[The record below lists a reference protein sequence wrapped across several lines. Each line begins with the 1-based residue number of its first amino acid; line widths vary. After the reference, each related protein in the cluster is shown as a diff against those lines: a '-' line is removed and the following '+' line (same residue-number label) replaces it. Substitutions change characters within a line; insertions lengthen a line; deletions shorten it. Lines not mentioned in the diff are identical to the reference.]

1 MMSYIEIP
9 AYAKIN
15 LSLDVIR
22 RREDGYHEL
31 RMIMQ
36 TVSLH
41 DTVCLEATG
50 EAGIHLECSGGMV
63 PADSTN
69 TAWRAAELM
78 FGRFGLAGGLRIKLI
93 KRIPAAAGLAG
104 GSADAAAVLKGINE
118 LYALGLDSAELKQ
131 LGLQIGADVPYC
143 IEGGTRLAEGIGEIL
158 TPMPD
163 LSGIDVV
170 IVRPDIKV
178 STPWVYSQFDL
189 SQVTERDRPDT
200 EKLIGALA
208 KKDFRTASFYMK
220 NVLETVTMRRYEIVR
235 IAKNRMAEAGA
246 EACLMSGSGPS
257 VFGLFADREKAQKAH
272 AKLSGYREW
281 ECFIAETV

>member
-1 MMSYIEIP
+1 MPYVEIP

-15 LSLDVIR
+15 LSLDVTGK
-22 RREDGYHEL
+22 REDGYHEL

-41 DTVCLEATG
+41 DTVYLEATG
-50 EAGIHLECSGGMV
+50 EAGIRLECGGGAV

-78 FGRFGLAGGLRIKLI
+78 FGRYGLAGGLRIRI
-93 KRIPAAAGLAG
+93 AKRIPAAAGLAG

-118 LYALGLDSAELKQ
+118 LFALGLDQEELKQ

-143 IEGGTRLAEGIGEIL
+143 IEGGTRLAEGIGEVL
-158 TPMPD
+158 TPLPD
-163 LSGIDVV
+163 FGGIDVV
-170 IVRPDIKV
+170 IVKPDISV
-178 STPWVYSQFDL
+178 STPWVYSQLDL

-208 KKDFRTASFYMK
+208 KKDLSAASLYMK

-235 IAKNRMAEAGA
+235 HAKSRMAEAGA

-257 VFGLFADREKAQKAH
+257 VFGLFADREKARKAY

>member
-1 MMSYIEIP
+1 MSYIEIP

-41 DTVCLEATG
+41 DTVCLESAG
-50 EAGIHLECSGGMV
+50 EAGIRLECDTDAV
-63 PADSTN
+63 PCDRTN

-78 FGRFGLAGGLRIKLI
+78 FGQYNLAGGLRIRII

-104 GSADAAAVLKGINE
+104 GSTDAAAVLKGINE
-118 LYALGLDSAELKQ
+118 LYALGLDTGELKR

-158 TPMPD
+158 TPLPD

-170 IVRPDIKV
+170 IVKPHIKV
-178 STPWVYSQFDL
+178 STPWVYSQLDL
-189 SQVTERDRPDT
+189 SQVTEHDRPDT
-200 EKLIGALA
+200 EKLTEALA
-208 KKDFRTASFYMK
+208 NRDLKAASLNMK
-220 NVLETVTMRRYEIVR
+220 NVLELVTMRRYEI
-235 IAKNRMAEAGA
+235 ISYAKSRMAQAGA

-257 VFGLFADREKAQKAH
+257 VFGLFAGPEKAQEAY
-272 AKLSGYREW
+272 AKLSAHREW
-281 ECFIAETV
+281 ECFIARTV